1 MKVKAIAAQGMDDV
15 VIISKVTSMRVA
27 KMNGWSLL
35 AAPHRMFFTTG
46 LAYLVAASAWWL
58 GMLISRA
65 WFGAGLEPV
74 IPGVFAHGALMLYL
88 VFTPFMFGFLVT
100 VFPRWQEAPPLPNS
114 LCLAAFVLMILA
126 LPVMLLGMYVSKTVL
141 VAGWLAYCAG
151 YLLVFGGL
159 LGSWL
164 VTRQTVSHSIGTL
177 AGLFL
182 GLAGAFLFAWMLVG
196 SNFALWPYVR
206 SVGLWGFLLTVFF
219 AVSHR
224 MVPFFT
230 SCVIRNYPVWRPDWM
245 LHGFVALAIARA
257 ALELHPTLRWVPVL
271 GMAVI
276 ALSFSLRWR
285 PRENH
290 RNPLLSVLHISMAW
304 LVVALFLQL
313 AQDLGLVL
321 FDKFWLGRAPL
332 HAMAF
337 GYFGSMLVSMITR
350 VTMGHSGRP
359 LEMNKAGWR
368 IFLLVQLA
376 AVARVGAEL
385 LPFTGTWLTVF
396 AAGAWFVAFAAWA
409 IKYGAI
415 YFQPRADG
423 RPG

>member
-1 MKVKAIAAQGMDDV
+1 MNLEKANW
-15 VIISKVTSMRVA
+15 R
-27 KMNGWSLL
+27 SLV

-58 GMLISRA
+58 GMLIARA
-65 WFGAGLEPV
+65 WFGAALEPV
-74 IPGVFAHGALMLYL
+74 IPGVFAHGAMMLFL

-100 VFPRWQEAPPLPNS
+100 VFPRWQQAPPLPNG
-114 LCLAAFVLMILA
+114 LCLWALGLMNLA
-126 LPVMLLGMYVSKTVL
+126 LPVLWLGMYASKSAL
-141 VAGWLAYCAG
+141 IAGWLLYCAG

-164 VTRQTVSHSIGTL
+164 VTRQTVSHSLGTL

-182 GLAGAFLFAWMLVG
+182 GLAGSLLFAWMLVS

-206 SVGLWGFLLTVFF
+206 SVGFWGFLLTVFF

-230 SCVIRNYPVWRPDWM
+230 SCVIKNYQVWRPDWM
-245 LHGFVALAIARA
+245 LHGFVSLAIARA
-257 ALELHPTLRWVPVL
+257 ALELHPTLRWLPVA

-276 ALSFSLRWR
+276 ALSFTLRWR
-285 PRENH
+285 PREAH
-290 RNPLLSVLHISMAW
+290 GNPLLSVLHISMAW
-304 LVVALFLQL
+304 LAAALFLQL
-313 AQDLGLVL
+313 AQDLGLAL
-321 FDKFWLGRAPL
+321 LDKTWLGKAPL

-337 GYFGSMLVSMITR
+337 GFFGSMLVSMVTR
-350 VTMGHSGRP
+350 VTMGHSGRA
-359 LEMNKAGWR
+359 LEMDQAGWR
-368 IFLLVQLA
+368 IFLLVQVA
-376 AVARVGAEL
+376 AVARVSAEL
-385 LPFTGTWLTVF
+385 LPLAGTWLTLF
-396 AAGAWFVAFAAWA
+396 AASIWFLAFAAWA
-409 IKYGAI
+409 RKYGPI

>member
-1 MKVKAIAAQGMDDV
+1 M
-15 VIISKVTSMRVA
+15 SLESMNWR
-27 KMNGWSLL
+27 SLV

-46 LAYLVAASAWWL
+46 LAYLVVASGWWL
-58 GMLISRA
+58 GMLIARA
-65 WFGAGLEPV
+65 WFDAALEPV
-74 IPGVFAHGALMLYL
+74 IPGVFAHGALMLFL

-100 VFPRWQEAPPLPNS
+100 VFPRWQAAPPLPNN
-114 LCLAAFVLMILA
+114 LCLAAFAMMVVA
-126 LPVMLLGMYVSKTVL
+126 LPVLLLGMYVSKTVL
-141 VAGWLAYCAG
+141 IVGWLLYCLG

-177 AGLFL
+177 AGLFM
-182 GLAGAFLFAWMLVG
+182 GLAGALLFAWMLVD

-230 SCVIRNYPVWRPDWM
+230 FCVIKNQPVWRPDWM
-245 LHGFVALAIARA
+245 LHGFVTLAIVRA
-257 ALELHPTLRWVPVL
+257 ALELHPAYRWVPVA

-276 ALSFSLRWR
+276 ALVFTLRWR
-285 PRENH
+285 PREAH
-290 RNPLLSVLHISMAW
+290 GDPLLSVLHISMAW

-313 AQDLGLVL
+313 SQDLGMAL
-321 FDKFWLGRAPL
+321 FDKTWLGRAPL

-337 GYFGSMLVSMITR
+337 GFFGSMLVAMATR
-350 VTMGHSGRP
+350 VTMGHSGRS
-359 LEMNKAGWR
+359 LEMDKTGWR
-368 IFLLVQLA
+368 IFLLVQIA
-376 AVARVGAEL
+376 AVARVSAEL
-385 LPFTGTWLTVF
+385 FPLAGTWLTLF
-396 AAGAWFVAFAAWA
+396 AASIWFVAFSIWA
-409 IKYGAI
+409 GKYGRT
-415 YFQPRADG
+415 YFQPRVDG

>member
-1 MKVKAIAAQGMDDV
+1 MGFE
-15 VIISKVTSMRVA
+15 R
-27 KMNGWSLL
+27 MNWRSLL
-35 AAPHRMFFTTG
+35 VAPHRMFFTTG
-46 LAYLVAASAWWL
+46 LAYLVALSGWWL
-58 GMLISRA
+58 GMLIART
-65 WFGAGLEPV
+65 WFDAGLEPV
-74 IPGVFAHGALMLYL
+74 IPGIFVHGAVMLFL

-100 VFPRWQEAPPLPNS
+100 VFPRWQEAPPLPES
-114 LCLAAFVLMILA
+114 LCLLAFVLMILP
-126 LPVMLLGMYVSKTVL
+126 LPFLVVGMYLAKTVF
-141 VAGWLAYCAG
+141 VAGWLSYCAG
-151 YLLVFGGL
+151 FLLVFGGL

-164 VTRQTVSHSIGTL
+164 VTRQTVPHSIGTL

-182 GLAGAFLFAWMLVG
+182 GLAGAFLFAWMVMG

-230 SCVIRNYPVWRPDWM
+230 FCVIKNQAVWRPDWM
-245 LHGFVALAIARA
+245 LHSFVALAIARA
-257 ALELHPTLRWVPVL
+257 ALELHPTLRWLPVA

-276 ALSFSLRWR
+276 ALVFTLRWR
-285 PRENH
+285 PREAH
-290 RNPLLSVLHISMAW
+290 GNPLLSVLHISMAW
-304 LVVALFLQL
+304 LVVALVLQL
-313 AQDLGLVL
+313 VQDLGLVL
-321 FDKFWLGRAPL
+321 FDRTWLGRAPL

-359 LEMNKAGWR
+359 LELGVAGWR

-376 AVARVGAEL
+376 AIARVSGEL
-385 LPFTGTWLTVF
+385 LPLAGTWLTLF
-396 AAGAWFVAFAAWA
+396 AATAWFVAFASWA
-409 IKYGAI
+409 GKYGPI